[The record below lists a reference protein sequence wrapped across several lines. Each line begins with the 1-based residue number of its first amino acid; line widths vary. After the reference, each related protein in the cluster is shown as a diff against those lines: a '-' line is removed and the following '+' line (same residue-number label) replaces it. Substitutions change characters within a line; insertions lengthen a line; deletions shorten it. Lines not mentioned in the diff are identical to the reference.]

1 MLSDMKA
8 WKFNPSL
15 SLFCE
20 AILWK
25 ILAALNLYG
34 LHRKS
39 LVRNL
44 TWGFYFF
51 FAFSFFCIGVGVD
64 QTWTDLGQSKPM
76 IGQTAVME
84 LTKNCLFYSRFIKI
98 FSWIF
103 FLSIFTTW
111 TDGISLEVF
120 YAYWKVIGFAIPS
133 TIAALLFFLQFLW
146 AITDNFILTN
156 LEIE

>member
-103 FLSIFTTW
+103 SLSIFTTYF
-111 TDGISLEVF
+111 DGISLEV
-120 YAYWKVIGFAIPS
+120 S
-133 TIAALLFFLQFLW
+133 TLIEKLSVLQFCLPLLHCYFSC
-146 AITDNFILTN
+146 NF
-156 LEIE
+156 LELSQTISFWPISR